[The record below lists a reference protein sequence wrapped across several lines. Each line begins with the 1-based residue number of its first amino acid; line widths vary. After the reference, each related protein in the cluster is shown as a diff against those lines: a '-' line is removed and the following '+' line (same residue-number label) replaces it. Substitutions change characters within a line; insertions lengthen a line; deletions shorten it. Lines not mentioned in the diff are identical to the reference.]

1 MSTMNADDE
10 LRQYLNNSPDVAAL
24 NVPDTKPTKRRE
36 TAVTKRHKYG
46 AQNVEIDGYVFPSKK
61 EGRRYLQLKAMQ
73 QAGEISEMELQPEFE
88 LLPAFCDVTGKKH
101 RAIKYRADFKYRDS
115 SGAIIIED
123 TKGYQTAV
131 FKIKRKLFCHKYDY
145 ELRLT

>member
-1 MSTMNADDE
+1 MNADDE
-10 LRQYLNNSPDVAAL
+10 LRQYLSNSPDVAAL
-24 NVPDTKPTKRRE
+24 NMPEAVPVRKRE
-36 TAVTKRHKYG
+36 TAVAKRHKYG
-46 AQNVEIDGYVFPSKK
+46 AKKIEVDGHVFPSKK

-73 QAGEISEMELQPEFE
+73 QAGEISGLELQPEFE
-88 LLPAFCDVTGKKH
+88 LLPAFRDVTGERH

-115 SGAIIIED
+115 SGVIIIED

-131 FKIKRKLFCHKYDY
+131 FKIKRKLFCHRYDY